1 MHRVA
6 LQYASFCLQ
15 QRESAVSIH
24 IPPRSWSYL
33 PLGQHYLLSVMVN
46 FLGFG
51 SLSPL
56 FFILNN
62 IADVWVL
69 YTEKW
74 ETHYYEG
81 RKGVA
86 AVQRCKE
93 GPFPHEGRG
102 RTQRPGR
109 LPQNVGWVLCAP
121 SDPLRWAG

>member
-1 MHRVA
+1 M
-6 LQYASFCLQ
+6 
-15 QRESAVSIH
+15 
-24 IPPRSWSYL
+24 
-33 PLGQHYLLSVMVN
+33 MVN

-51 SLSPL
+51 FPSPL

-86 AVQRCKE
+86 AVYK
-93 GPFPHEGRG
+93 GAKRG
-102 RTQRPGR
+102 RFLMRVEAERRGQAGYPRMW
-109 LPQNVGWVLCAP
+109 VGYCV
-121 SDPLRWAG
+121 PLQSP